1 MQLIQQ
7 PGPRR
12 FLLLAEGQTIR
23 VNSSARLRVA
33 KRQKCTISD
42 CICDSERLQ
51 HLHLK
56 HTVIQDELKS
66 HYNQIQAEQQTPE
79 LIRL

>member
-33 KRQKCTISD
+33 
-42 CICDSERLQ
+42 RLQ

-56 HTVIQDELKS
+56 RTVIQDELKS